1 MRQKEKMKT
10 KKAELLKII
19 EVCRGA
25 LESCGD
31 NYGSEGCD
39 NGDYEKHF
47 DEDEVDKALKMIRK
61 IK

>member
-1 MRQKEKMKT
+1 MKT

-25 LESCGD
+25 LETCHD
-31 NYGSEGCD
+31 NYGSEGFD
-39 NGDYEKHF
+39 NGHCELWF
-47 DEDEVDKALKMIRK
+47 DEDEVNKALKMVRS